1 MTDAAVLDSECFQ
14 TTDGEIAIINLNSAR
29 LRSWSRF
36 HQDPQRPGVA
46 ETVLEHEQLTAQF
59 AGDPSAL
66 DNMEALA
73 EQLAQ
78 LDASSPRTAL
88 IQAQVASA
96 LHRFSDARHYLAQ
109 ASLASAPSEDVKR
122 VLLTVD
128 QACGT
133 KLEAVVDERRR
144 MAAKSGRL
152 EDLVALGGLLADS
165 GDFSEADQTLRQ
177 ALRQYR
183 DVSPFP
189 VAWVCFQLGML
200 WGELVP
206 EKQLGRA
213 EQWYQ
218 KAIDCLPCY
227 VKARVHLAEICLAD
241 GRVGE
246 AEAILRRALV
256 SGDPEAAWR
265 LADVLLVAGMAD
277 EAEQH
282 LEAARSGFERLLD
295 RHLLAFA
302 DHGAEFYAGSGG
314 DPLRALE
321 LAQINLM
328 NRSTL
333 RAFQQTY
340 AIALQ
345 AGEIDAAAAIFA
357 KATKA
362 WGQTPLFRLSRFGAL
377 GAGAGAGAGA
387 GEGQERSHDR
397 RSPNFRCW
405 RGSRCRHACNS
416 VTAVGVSRAGI
427 KRG

>member
-1 MTDAAVLDSECFQ
+1 MTEAAVLDSECFQ

-59 AGDPSAL
+59 AGDVSAL
-66 DNMEALA
+66 GRMELLA

-78 LDASSPRTAL
+78 LDAPSMRTTL

-109 ASLASAPSEDVKR
+109 ASLGGAPSADVKR

-133 KLEAVVDERRR
+133 NLEAVQDERRR
-144 MAAKSGRL
+144 MVAKSGRL
-152 EDLVALGGLLADS
+152 EDLVALGGLLADL
-165 GDFSEADQTLRQ
+165 GEFDEADQTLRQ
-177 ALRQYR
+177 ALRQYQ

-189 VAWVCFQLGML
+189 VAWVCFQLGTL

-206 EKQLGRA
+206 ETQLVRA

-218 KAIDCLPCY
+218 KAIVCLPCY
-227 VKARVHLAEICLAD
+227 VRARVHLAEICLAE
-241 GRVGE
+241 GRAGE
-246 AEAILRRALV
+246 AESTLRPAIA
-256 SGDPEAAWR
+256 SGDPEVAWR
-265 LADVLLVAGMAD
+265 LADVLNAAERAA

-282 LEAARSGFERLLD
+282 LESARSGFERLLN

-321 LAQINLM
+321 LAQVNLG
-328 NRSTL
+328 NRPTV
-333 RAFQQTY
+333 RAYQQAH
-340 AIALQ
+340 AIALE
-345 AGEIDAAAAIFA
+345 AGEIDAAAEILA

-362 WGQTPLFRLSRFGAL
+362 WGHTPLFRLSRLARGCFK
-377 GAGAGAGAGA
+377 A
-387 GEGQERSHDR
+387 GEG
-397 RSPNFRCW
+397 
-405 RGSRCRHACNS
+405 A
-416 VTAVGVSRAGI
+416 VT
-427 KRG
+427 